1 MPAPPS
7 ATRRRPRWLR
17 LLAGAALAAAVAA
30 VVTASW
36 DALLANHPAYPAVVL
51 AVGILAV
58 ALLASGLRR
67 RPPPRG
73 GALRTTLRTL
83 AALGGVGL
91 AATVL
96 WLRPFPAEQVA
107 LDALVSDDDVTITD
121 TRTRTIFEPVG
132 VPVAGFVLY
141 PGARVDPRAYAVL
154 AHDIA
159 RAGVR
164 VVALKCPFD
173 LALLCEGAADS
184 YVSPDLAWSVGGH
197 SLGGVAAA
205 GYVADT
211 PDSSAGD
218 GSAQSTLGLVLW
230 ASYPNDDLSG
240 RADITT
246 TSIYGSNDGLT
257 TPADVDGRRDLL
269 PPDTTYVRID
279 GGIHAFFGDYGSQ
292 PGDGEPG
299 TTRDDAQAQIVAATL
314 AALGASATPG

>member
-1 MPAPPS
+1 M
-7 ATRRRPRWLR
+7 
-17 LLAGAALAAAVAA
+17 AA
-30 VVTASW
+30 VVASSW
-36 DALLANHPAYPAVVL
+36 AALLANHPAYPGVLL
-51 AVGILAV
+51 AVGIFAI
-58 ALLASGLRR
+58 ALLVSGLRR

-73 GALRTTLRTL
+73 GAPRTTLRVL
-83 AALGGVGL
+83 AALGGIGL

-132 VPVAGFVLY
+132 VPAAGFVLY

-164 VVALKCPFD
+164 VIALKCPFD
-173 LALLCEGAADS
+173 LALLCEEAADS
-184 YVSPDLAWSVGGH
+184 YDSPDLAWSVGGH

-205 GYVADT
+205 GFVAGI
-211 PDSSAGD
+211 PDSSARD
-218 GSAQSTLGLVLW
+218 GSAALPLGLVLW

-240 RADITT
+240 RSDVTA

-257 TPADVDGRRDLL
+257 TPADVDGRRHLL
-269 PPDTTYVRID
+269 PPDTTYVRVD
-279 GGIHAFFGDYGSQ
+279 GGIHAFFGDYGPQ

-299 TTRDDAQAQIVAATL
+299 TTRDDAQATIVAATL
-314 AALGASATPG
+314 TALGASATPG